1 MTESPKTSSSDLA
14 QFNEPRERR
23 LTERIP
29 LTTIIPRAWVGFSQA
44 PWRFVGL
51 TALMLITVTGLS
63 LISKDLQ
70 QGDNWWKSTISD
82 VLFVATIPTTLL
94 AVVALLRLADQ
105 LLPSIQTA
113 QQDEPA
119 QERQQLR
126 WIFRQ
131 TAALVLLEGVIL
143 IGGLNTIR
151 IVGALIA
158 RQSGVLSALILIAGA
173 LALSLWT
180 LSQILALPL
189 LIHHGHRPLAAMEHS
204 RRLVQT
210 NRLKVL
216 ALLGL
221 LIGVNLIGLMGA
233 FIGLLLSLP
242 FSALLLMASCR
253 TQTPWVRD
261 SRRNMLPT

>member
-1 MTESPKTSSSDLA
+1 MTESPRTSSSDLA
-14 QFNEPRERR
+14 QFNEPGEPR
-23 LTERIP
+23 LTERLP
-29 LTTIIPRAWVGFSQA
+29 LTTIIPRAWIGFGQA

-51 TALMLITVTGLS
+51 TALMLITLTGLS

-70 QGDNWWKSTISD
+70 QGEGLWQSTISD
-82 VLFVATIPTTLL
+82 VLFVATIPTTVLPL
-94 AVVALLRLADQ
+94 VALLRLADQ
-105 LLPSIQTA
+105 LLPSLQTT

-119 QERQQLR
+119 KESQRLR
-126 WIFRQ
+126 WILRQ
-131 TAALVLLEGVIL
+131 TAALVVLEGVIL

-151 IVGALIA
+151 IIGALVA
-158 RQSGVLSALILIAGA
+158 RQSGVLSAVILIAGG
-173 LALSLWT
+173 LALILWT
-180 LSQILALPL
+180 LSQTMALPL
-189 LIHHGHRPLAAMEHS
+189 LVHHGHRPLAAMEHS

-221 LIGVNLIGLMGA
+221 LIGINLIGLMGA
-233 FIGLLLSLP
+233 FIGLLLSIP

-261 SRRNMLPT
+261 SRRNILPT